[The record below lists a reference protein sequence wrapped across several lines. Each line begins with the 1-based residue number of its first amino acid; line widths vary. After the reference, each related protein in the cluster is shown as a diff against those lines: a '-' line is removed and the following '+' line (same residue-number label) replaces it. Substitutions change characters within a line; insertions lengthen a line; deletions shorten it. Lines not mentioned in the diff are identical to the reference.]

1 MLYNVLVTVT
11 VSSEDGSEVM
21 EASISGETSD
31 PTNIRETALQLAVE
45 AAGDAEAQVRE
56 SGIDG

>member
-1 MLYNVLVTVT
+1 MQYDVVVTVT
-11 VSSEDGSEVM
+11 VSSDDASEVV
-21 EASISGETSD
+21 EASISGETSN

-56 SGIDG
+56 SAG